1 MYIDNSKYNKILTAY
16 KYYKKYV
23 KNGAHKKNKMKMMKK
38 QLINIVRN
46 SNKKLINN
54 YIQKGLD
61 YS

>member
-1 MYIDNSKYNKILTAY
+1 MYIDNSKYKKILTEY

-23 KNGAHKKNKMKMMKK
+23 KNGAHKKTRIKMMKK
-38 QLINIVRN
+38 KLINIVRN